1 MRESNPNSRLTI
13 GGILNIRRT
22 LVLAFGAGALT
33 VSVGG
38 FAQPTKTVKIGV
50 AIDGTAAGTKIMV
63 DAFRQGLRDLGYVE
77 GRNALIVYGYTE
89 GVAERGAQIAKQII
103 ESNPDVIVVS
113 STGLA
118 ATFNDATSK
127 IPIVVGAAGNLVRA
141 GLASSLARP
150 GGNVTGSAGMAPDLA
165 AKRLE
170 MLKEI
175 VPGLSRLGIVWHG
188 SRGFSDEPEAR
199 ELQAAAQKLG
209 ITVQPAEVRD
219 VRDFRSPYASLVA
232 QKADAIV
239 IIQGTFTD
247 RYNKELSELAF
258 KNRLP
263 SVCEGSQWAQNGCL
277 ICFGPDRTVSLR
289 RAAAYVDK
297 ILNGAKPGDLP
308 IEQPT
313 KLELVINLKT
323 AQTLG
328 VKIPSSILVRADKV
342 IE

>member
-50 AIDGTAAGTKIMV
+50 AIEGSAAGTKIMV
-63 DAFRQGLRDLGYVE
+63 DAFRQGLRDYGYVE

-89 GVAERGAQIAKQII
+89 GVPERGAQIAKQII

-141 GLASSLARP
+141 GLVSSLARP
-150 GGNVTGSAGMAPDLA
+150 GGNVTGSAGMAPDIA

-175 VPGLSRLGIVWHG
+175 VPGLSRLGVVWHG

-209 ITVQPAEVRD
+209 IAVQPAEVRD
-219 VRDFRSPYASLVA
+219 ARDFRSPYASLVA

-239 IIQGTFTD
+239 IIQGISPTGTTRSFP
-247 RYNKELSELAF
+247 NW
-258 KNRLP
+258 P
-263 SVCEGSQWAQNGCL
+263 SKTGCL
-277 ICFGPDRTVSLR
+277 RFAKEVSGRRTVASSASDPTGR
-289 RAAAYVDK
+289 SAC
-297 ILNGAKPGDLP
+297 GAPQLMW
-308 IEQPT
+308 T
-313 KLELVINLKT
+313 RFST
-323 AQTLG
+323 ALSPAICRSNSRQ
-328 VKIPSSILVRADKV
+328 SSNW
-342 IE
+342 

>member
-1 MRESNPNSRLTI
+1 M
-13 GGILNIRRT
+13 
-22 LVLAFGAGALT
+22 LVFAFGAGALAA
-33 VSVGG
+33 SVGS
-38 FAQPTKTVKIGV
+38 FAQPAMSVKIGV

-63 DAFRQGLRDLGYVE
+63 DAFRQGLRDYGYVE

-89 GVAERGAQIAKQII
+89 GIPERGAQIAKQII

-113 STGLA
+113 SIGLA
-118 ATFNDATSK
+118 TTFNDATSK
-127 IPIVVGAAGNLVRA
+127 IPIVVGAVGNLVRA
-141 GLASSLARP
+141 GLVSSLARP
-150 GGNVTGSAGMAPDLA
+150 SGNVTGSAGMAPGLA

-175 VPGLSRLGIVWHG
+175 VPGLSRIGVVWHG
-188 SRGFSDEPEAR
+188 SRGFSDEPEAK
-199 ELQAAAQKLG
+199 ELEAAARQLG
-209 ITVQPAEVRD
+209 IAVQPAEVRD
-219 VRDFRSPYASLVA
+219 PRDFRSPYASLVA

-239 IIQGTFTD
+239 IVQGIFTD
-247 RYNKELSELAF
+247 RYNKELSELAA
-258 KNRLP
+258 KSRLP

-297 ILNGAKPGDLP
+297 ILNGAKPRDLP
-308 IEQPT
+308 VEQSN

-323 AQTLG
+323 ARALG
-328 VKIPSSILVRADKV
+328 VKIPNSILVRADKV

>member
-1 MRESNPNSRLTI
+1 M
-13 GGILNIRRT
+13 
-22 LVLAFGAGALT
+22 VLAFGAGALA
-33 VSVGG
+33 VAVGG

-150 GGNVTGSAGMAPDLA
+150 GGNVTGSAGMPPDLA

-175 VPGLSRLGIVWHG
+175 VPGLSRLGVVWHG

-209 ITVQPAEVRD
+209 IAVQPAEVCD
-219 VRDFRSPYASLVA
+219 ARDFRSPYASLVA

-247 RYNKELSELAF
+247 RYNKELSELAV

-308 IEQPT
+308 VEQPT